1 MTGAVTQQSAAQGDV
16 TAGAVQRRGMER
28 DRAAIQSIQIR
39 RQQDGS
45 ARGLDSGRGL
55 QIDVTPGDEG
65 NVTGIG
71 EQRYAGRLTDVTAGP
86 GQDVRPGKRAGQV
99 GAQGHVAAINRDGTG
114 DIDDRAKRDGRG
126 VRGLPDRQ
134 PGEGRGESVV
144 RSDGRGEGSAG
155 GFDGDRAR
163 PGETRSRRRV
173 VLAVD
178 NTSRGDRGRSRVTRP
193 AGQRERIGAGLGQR
207 AGAADGLS
215 ESKVVGTIENQRGVI
230 DDRSADDARGPAGA
244 DLERTRADGR
254 RARESVCAA
263 EGEPERAE
271 LRQAEAVAAV
281 GDHPAHRDVGLII
294 PGGDGAVA
302 GQSDVAGESDRTGA
316 TTDPTVGMEHAE
328 LGAIGLLPPETR
340 AQFEG
345 AGDGRGANDE
355 KLTAGKHAYQRRT

>member
-99 GAQGHVAAINRDGTG
+99 GAQGHVATIDGDGAG
-114 DIDDRAKRDGRG
+114 DVDDRAKRDGRG

-134 PGEGRGESVV
+134 PGEGRGETVTGG
-144 RSDGRGEGSAG
+144 DGGGEGSAG
-155 GFDGDRAR
+155 GLHQDRAR

-215 ESKVVGTIENQRGVI
+215 ESKVVGTIENQCGVV

-244 DLERTRADGR
+244 DLERTRADGSR
-254 RARESVCAA
+254 TG
-263 EGEPERAE
+263 EGVRTGQSELERAE
-271 LRQAEAVAAV
+271 LREAEAVAAI
-281 GDHPAHRDVGLII
+281 GDHPAHRDVGLVRPRSDAAI
-294 PGGDGAVA
+294 A
-302 GQSDVAGESDRTGA
+302 GQSDVA
-316 TTDPTVGMEHAE
+316 
-328 LGAIGLLPPETR
+328 
-340 AQFEG
+340 
-345 AGDGRGANDE
+345 
-355 KLTAGKHAYQRRT
+355 